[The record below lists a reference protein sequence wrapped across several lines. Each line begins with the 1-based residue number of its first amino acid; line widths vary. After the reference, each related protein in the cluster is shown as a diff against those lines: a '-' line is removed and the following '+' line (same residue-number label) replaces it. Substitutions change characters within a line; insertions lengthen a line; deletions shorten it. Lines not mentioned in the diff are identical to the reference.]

1 MTRRFQFANYL
12 VALLLATLFA
22 PAVFAQNVRGQ
33 ADFTRFVAIGDSYGA
48 GVTSASLV
56 FDHQV
61 FSPPAII
68 ARQAGALDFQQPLVG
83 APGIGPEIVLTNIV
97 SFPPVFT
104 IRGPSNGAPLN
115 VNLPRPYNNLSIPAA
130 NVNNVLTLTGAQPAN
145 TTARAFA
152 QFILRGLGTPVD
164 QALAQQPT
172 FIYVW
177 IGGNDFLGAVLSGT
191 PAALTPLADFT
202 RDYNLVLDRLIAGAP
217 NAGIVVGNLPDVG
230 LGTVPISGTLA
241 PFLVNP
247 ATRLPVLGP
256 DGKPIFFVADL
267 GGGQIGQLPAG
278 SFVLLTPDA
287 VGRLG
292 TGFGIPAALAAL
304 FPTLPDVGKPL
315 PDSDVITPTEA
326 AAISARLKE
335 FNIAIA
341 AAASSKNIPVADVS
355 GLFNR
360 VNQGLN
366 LGGIPIRN
374 SFLTGG
380 FFSFDGFHLTDLGY
394 TLFANE
400 FIRAINGGYGTRIP
414 FASITTLFAN
424 NAPLVDPNLE
434 IYPNIPIEFSA
445 GALESLRSIIP
456 RTMTVAEVP
465 LAEPK
470 RHSPPRGSR
479 E

>member
-1 MTRRFQFANYL
+1 MIRRFQFANYL

-22 PAVFAQNVRGQ
+22 PAVFAQNARGQ

-48 GVTSASLV
+48 GLTSGSLV
-56 FDHQV
+56 FDHQA

-83 APGIGPEIVLTNIV
+83 APGIAPEIVLTNIV
-97 SFPPVFT
+97 SFPPQFT
-104 IRGPSNGAPLN
+104 IRGPSFGAPINL
-115 VNLPRPYNNLSIPAA
+115 NLPRPYNNLSIPGAD
-130 NVNNVLTLTGAQPAN
+130 VNDVLTLTGAQPAN
-145 TTARAFA
+145 STARAFA
-152 QFILRGLGTPVD
+152 QFILRGLGTPVA

-177 IGGNDFLGAVLSGT
+177 IGGNDALGAVLDGS
-191 PAALTPLADFT
+191 PAFLTPLADFT
-202 RDYNLVLDRLIAGAP
+202 RDYNLLLDRLIAGAP
-217 NAGIVVGNLPDVG
+217 NAGIVVGNLPDVS
-230 LGTVPISGTLA
+230 LSTVPYSGLLA
-241 PFLVNP
+241 PVLVNP
-247 ATRLPVLGP
+247 ATRMPVLGP

-267 GGGQIGQLPAG
+267 GGGQFGQLPPG
-278 SFVLLTPDA
+278 SFVLLSA
-287 VGRLG
+287 AGRLG
-292 TGFGIPAALAAL
+292 TGFGIPAALASL

-315 PDSDVITPTEA
+315 LDSDVITPSEA
-326 AAISARLKE
+326 AIIGARVKE
-335 FNIAIA
+335 FNLAIN
-341 AAASSKNIPVADVS
+341 AAASSRNIPVADVS

-380 FFSFDGFHLTDLGY
+380 FFSFDGFHLTDIGY

-400 FIRAINGGYGTRIP
+400 FIRAINRGYGTRIP

-424 NAPLVDPNLE
+424 NAPLVDANLD

-470 RHSPPRGSR
+470 RHSIPRGSG